1 MNRKKQQELATRQDY
16 LVDRLTNGEEEF
28 LDMSMTLNRRV
39 KMNNKEYHE
48 YYTRRNKKRNIDNW
62 EEIPDEDLWE
72 DGELE
77 SEQVKEKLYQEV
89 VRQGVWKLI
98 REIQ

>member
-1 MNRKKQQELATRQDY
+1 
-16 LVDRLTNGEEEF
+16 
-28 LDMSMTLNRRV
+28 
-39 KMNNKEYHE
+39 MNNKEYHE

-77 SEQVKEKLYQEV
+77 SEQVKEKIFQKAIRYGE
-89 VRQGVWKLI
+89 WKLI